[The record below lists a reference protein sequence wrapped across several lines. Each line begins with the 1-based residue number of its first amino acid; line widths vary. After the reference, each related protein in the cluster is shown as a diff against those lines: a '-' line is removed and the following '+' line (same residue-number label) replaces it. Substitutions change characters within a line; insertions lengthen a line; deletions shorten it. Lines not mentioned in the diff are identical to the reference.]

1 MVIILA
7 IDYDMEIENP
17 TLLSIVL
24 EVIFTSRKTAIYDC
38 RNDSILSRTSQKRL
52 WQDLYSLVVV
62 DKSFWQMQLFR
73 TNHLKSYLE
82 VHLPFLLMWTPT
94 WEVVLSHDSR
104 AQAGA
109 YMEAGN

>member
-52 WQDLYSLVVV
+52 
-62 DKSFWQMQLFR
+62 
-73 TNHLKSYLE
+73 
-82 VHLPFLLMWTPT
+82 
-94 WEVVLSHDSR
+94 
-104 AQAGA
+104 
-109 YMEAGN
+109 